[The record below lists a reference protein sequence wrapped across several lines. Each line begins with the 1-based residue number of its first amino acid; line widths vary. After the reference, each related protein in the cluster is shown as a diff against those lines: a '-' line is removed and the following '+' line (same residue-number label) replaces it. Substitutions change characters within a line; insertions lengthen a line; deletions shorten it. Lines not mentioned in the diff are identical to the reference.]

1 VRRRY
6 VITYDVSDDRR
17 RDRIFT
23 VLQGYADHVQFS
35 VFVAALTAEELIG
48 LRIKLRR
55 YLSEAEDQ
63 ILIVDVGRE
72 ETTAEDPFEILGKP
86 YRPPTRTT
94 IV

>member
-1 VRRRY
+1 MRRRY

-23 VLQGYADHVQFS
+23 VLQGYGDHVQFS
-35 VFVAALTAEELIG
+35 VFVAALTSEELVV
-48 LRIKLRR
+48 LRMKLRR
-55 YLSEAEDQ
+55 YLNEVEDQ
-63 ILIVDVGRE
+63 VLIVDVGRE
-72 ETTAEDPFEILGKP
+72 ETTPEDPFEVLGRA